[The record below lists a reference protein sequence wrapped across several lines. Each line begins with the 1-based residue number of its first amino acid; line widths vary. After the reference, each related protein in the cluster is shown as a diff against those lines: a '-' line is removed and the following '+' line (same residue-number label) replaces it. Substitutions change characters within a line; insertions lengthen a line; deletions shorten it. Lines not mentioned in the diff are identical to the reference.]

1 MKKCRNC
8 KQPFEPR
15 FNTLEK
21 WCWNPEC
28 KTIEAME
35 KLASMKKNQSREW
48 EQQRKRIK
56 NSLKTTSN
64 WKTELQ
70 TIFNTFIRLRD
81 RNQPCISCGCK
92 LPEKY
97 DAGHFH
103 SVGSSPSLRFDEQ
116 NVHAQ
121 CVHCNRDKHGNLHE
135 YRIGLIQ
142 RVGIDVVN
150 ALEHNRHVPLR
161 LNTPEI
167 MEMINE
173 YKAKIKKMKNN

>member
-1 MKKCRNC
+1 MKKCKNCRN
-8 KQPFEPR
+8 PFEPR

-21 WCWNPEC
+21 YCWNPEC
-28 KTIEAME
+28 KTIEALE
-35 KLASMKKNQSREW
+35 KLDAMKKNQSREW

-64 WKTELQ
+64 WKTDLQ

-81 RNQPCISCGCK
+81 KNQPCISCGCK

-103 SVGSSPSLRFDEQ
+103 SVGSSPSLRFDER

-142 RVGIDVVN
+142 RVGMDVVN
-150 ALEHNRHVPLR
+150 DLEQKRHVPLR
-161 LNTPEI
+161 LTKPEI
-167 MEMINE
+167 IEMINE
-173 YKAKIKKMKNN
+173 YKSKVKILKKN

>member
-1 MKKCRNC
+1 MKKCKNCRN
-8 KQPFEPR
+8 QFEPR

-21 WCWNPEC
+21 YCWNPEC
-28 KTIEAME
+28 KTIEALE
-35 KLASMKKNQSREW
+35 KLDAMKKNQSREW

-64 WKTELQ
+64 WKTDLQ

-81 RNQPCISCGCK
+81 KNQPCISCGCK

-103 SVGSSPSLRFDEQ
+103 SVGSSPSLRFDER

-142 RVGIDVVN
+142 RVGMDVVN
-150 ALEHNRHVPLR
+150 DLEQKRHVPLR
-161 LNTPEI
+161 LNKPEI
-167 MEMINE
+167 IEMINE
-173 YKAKIKKMKNN
+173 YKSKVKILKKN